1 MEGTKEPE
9 SSGVLPAQKNQKNG
23 GSELVLWETLGN
35 YFFWICIPWCNQ
47 PSAGHVRSSLWP
59 YGGTTGHP
67 FLKPPPWSS
76 SSRAPLQHP
85 QVAAIGNTKK
95 NLRHTIMGH
104 SSTIYDIDGWIW
116 VVSPAKKIHWWPQ
129 GPLPRTETPQRKRW
143 HSWGLRHRLED
154 SLQQIGKI
162 HPKSRAWVGFFI
174 DSSVFYD
181 SRMIIGL
188 VWSTSGVLPGD

>member
-9 SSGVLPAQKNQKNG
+9 SSGVLPALKNQKNG

-95 NLRHTIMGH
+95 KPPAHHYGAFFHHLWYWWVDMGGFP
-104 SSTIYDIDGWIW
+104 SKKNPLMTTGTA
-116 VVSPAKKIHWWPQ
+116 AKNWDAPTEEVAQLGPSAQTGRFPPTNRENPSKISGLSGILHWF
-129 GPLPRTETPQRKRW
+129 
-143 HSWGLRHRLED
+143 
-154 SLQQIGKI
+154 
-162 HPKSRAWVGFFI
+162 VGFLWLQ
-174 DSSVFYD
+174 DDYRSSMVY
-181 SRMIIGL
+181 
-188 VWSTSGVLPGD
+188 